1 VAIVQISVKGA
12 SMHRHVTGRARLV
25 AALALALLVAGCGGG
40 KDDGPATGAGT
51 TAPATSTPV
60 TTGQAGAGA
69 ANGPTK
75 EAMSQAS
82 GKAEQADTSASL
94 PDGQHLAYVTA
105 IDKLGREVRIDVVQY
120 FQDQDAIDA
129 AREDSKGTAD
139 IGDTEYYIRNTNRRL
154 RYFKVDADARI
165 TLQQEAGETEISLEE
180 LALFAPDYKQW
191 LFWVTVE
198 KGKVRSMF
206 QFPE

>member
-1 VAIVQISVKGA
+1 
-12 SMHRHVTGRARLV
+12 MDRHMGSAARLV
-25 AALALALLVAGCGGG
+25 AAVAAALLVAGCGGG
-40 KDDGPATGAGT
+40 GDDRSDGGSA
-51 TAPATSTPV
+51 APATSAPA

-69 ANGPTK
+69 TTGPTK

-105 IDKLGREVRIDVVQY
+105 VDKIGREVRIDVVQY

-139 IGDTEYYIRNTNRRL
+139 IGDTEYYVRNANRRL
-154 RYFKVDADARI
+154 RYFKVDADASI
-165 TLQQEAGETEISLEE
+165 TLQQEAGEIEISLEE
-180 LALFAPDYKQW
+180 LAGFAPDYKQW

>member
-1 VAIVQISVKGA
+1 
-12 SMHRHVTGRARLV
+12 MDRHMGSAARLV
-25 AALALALLVAGCGGG
+25 AAVAAALLVAGCGGG
-40 KDDGPATGAGT
+40 GDDRSDGGSA
-51 TAPATSTPV
+51 APATSAPA

-69 ANGPTK
+69 TNGPTK

-105 IDKLGREVRIDVVQY
+105 VDKIGREVRIDVVQY

-139 IGDTEYYIRNTNRRL
+139 IGDTEYYVRNANRRL
-154 RYFKVDADARI
+154 RYFKVDADASI
-165 TLQQEAGETEISLEE
+165 TLQQEAGEIEISLEE
-180 LALFAPDYKQW
+180 LAGFAPDYKQW

>member
-1 VAIVQISVKGA
+1 
-12 SMHRHVTGRARLV
+12 MDRHMGSAARLV
-25 AALALALLVAGCGGG
+25 AAVVAAVLAAGCGGG
-40 KDDGPATGAGT
+40 GDDRSDGGSA
-51 TAPATSTPV
+51 APATSAPATSAPA
-60 TTGQAGAGA
+60 TAAPAGAGA
-69 ANGPTK
+69 TNGPTK

-82 GKAEQADTSASL
+82 GKAEQADSSASL

-105 IDKLGREVRIDVVQY
+105 IDKIGREVRIDVVQY

-154 RYFKVDADARI
+154 RYFKVDAEATI